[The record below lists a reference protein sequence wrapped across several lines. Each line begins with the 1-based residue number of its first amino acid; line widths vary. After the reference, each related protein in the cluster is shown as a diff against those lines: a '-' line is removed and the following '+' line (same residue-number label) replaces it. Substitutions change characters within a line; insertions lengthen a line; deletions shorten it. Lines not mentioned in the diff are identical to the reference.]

1 MKALQKFASVHASLH
16 NHFGSERHL
25 LDRQTYK
32 QRRSAALARSAVA
45 GTGGRKRMSRV
56 KGRSVEETNQI
67 ILEAAR
73 KRFAKNG
80 FSETSIEDIAADA
93 GLTRRTIYEYFRN
106 KEDLLECILKIEAD
120 LYVDLLKR
128 LDGIGDPAKVLRA
141 VFDIVFDMTAIRLG
155 IVGLE
160 VDIHTSIN
168 IPNEAVSV
176 SLRYLDVVERA
187 IKEVFA
193 REIFR
198 HTLSAEEFMGMVTI
212 MVGGCFA
219 RSRTVERL
227 VNLDTHSGP
236 SVNRWKSLM
245 SDMLINY
252 LSLTP
257 ATTHIDQVRTLAA
270 AECS

>member
-1 MKALQKFASVHASLH
+1 
-16 NHFGSERHL
+16 
-25 LDRQTYK
+25 
-32 QRRSAALARSAVA
+32 
-45 GTGGRKRMSRV
+45 MSRV

-73 KRFAKNG
+73 RRFAKHG

-106 KEDLLECILKIEAD
+106 KEDFLECILKIEAD

-155 IVGLE
+155 SVGLE

-187 IKEVFA
+187 IKEGFA

-236 SVNRWKSLM
+236 AVNSWKSLM

-257 ATTHIDQVRTLAA
+257 ATTRIDQVRTLAA